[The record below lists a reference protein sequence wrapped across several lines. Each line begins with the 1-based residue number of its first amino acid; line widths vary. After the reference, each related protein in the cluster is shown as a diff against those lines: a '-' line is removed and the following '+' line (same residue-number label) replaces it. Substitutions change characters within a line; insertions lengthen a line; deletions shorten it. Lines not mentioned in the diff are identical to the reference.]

1 MTQATRQSKKKR
13 RGRLLKILALGGII
27 GPILFSIVA
36 TIGVFLYPDYSLIST
51 SISEMETRGAA
62 YKVLVDSIVIPWEI
76 AAIPLAIALHKGIK
90 NRGKLIDKVGPISI
104 ILAAIV
110 NLTLTL
116 FFPLDPEIAT
126 GDTST
131 PGTTMHITLVS
142 ISVPL
147 TLLGPLAFWHRLK
160 HDRQWIGY
168 DRYSLVTFAAM
179 LAMGVGNA
187 FVIGGP
193 YAGLVERLTLAIA
206 MQWNLVM
213 AVKLIR
219 TLSSESSGNKDEE
232 KHKAHEEVN
241 K

>member
-1 MTQATRQSKKKR
+1 MTQTSKQSKKKGR
-13 RGRLLKILALGGII
+13 RLLKYLALGGMI

-36 TIGVFLYPDYSLIST
+36 TIGVFLYPNYSLIST

-62 YKVLVDSIVIPWEI
+62 HKTLVDSIVVPWEI
-76 AAIPLAIALHKGIK
+76 AAIPFAIALHKGIK

-110 NLTLTL
+110 NLILTL

-126 GDTST
+126 GNTST

-142 ISVPL
+142 ITVPL
-147 TLLGPLAFWHRLK
+147 TLLGPLAFWRRLK
-160 HDRQWIGY
+160 HDKEWRGY
-168 DRYSLVTFAAM
+168 DKYSLVTFAAM
-179 LAMGVGNA
+179 LAMGIGNA
-187 FVIGGP
+187 FVIGGS
-193 YAGLVERLTLAIA
+193 YAGIVERLTLAIA

-219 TLSSESSGNKDEE
+219 TLSNQTEDEE
-232 KHKAHEEVN
+232 KQTREVN
-241 K
+241 SL